1 MSRRTRRI
9 GALLGL
15 VLLLGA
21 GAYYWWVL
29 RPGPLPSEQ
38 ALPREEVELYF
49 LNRNTYRLQVVRR
62 RVTRAA
68 DTASRIVQITDELT
82 TPPRDP
88 NLVALVPEEVSVRS
102 AFVDGQTVFL
112 NFNDE
117 IVGAAEGS
125 SGERMLLYSI
135 VNSVL
140 ANLPPSHKLVHFL
153 VEGEMR
159 KTIGPYGE
167 ESGHIAVQY
176 PLGPRWDLADT
187 SS

>member
-1 MSRRTRRI
+1 MSPRRRRI
-9 GALLGL
+9 AGL
-15 VLLLGA
+15 VLVVLLLIG
-21 GAYYWWVL
+21 GVYYWWVL
-29 RPGPLPSEQ
+29 RSGPSRPGGV
-38 ALPREEVELYF
+38 LPREAVELYF
-49 LNRNTYRLQVVRR
+49 LNRDTYRLQVVRR

-82 TPPRDP
+82 TPPEDP
-88 NLVALVPEEVSVRS
+88 DLVALVPEPVSVRS
-102 AFVDGQTVFL
+102 AFVDGQTVYL

-117 IVGAAEGS
+117 IVGAARGS

-140 ANLPPSHKLVHFL
+140 ANLPPSYKLVHFL

-187 SS
+187 SP

>member
-1 MSRRTRRI
+1 MSRRARRV

-21 GAYYWWVL
+21 GVYYWWVL
-29 RPGPLPSEQ
+29 RPGPPPSEQ
-38 ALPREEVELYF
+38 VLPREEVELYF

-68 DTASRIVQITDELT
+68 DTASRIIQITDELT

-140 ANLPPSHKLVHFL
+140 VNLPPSHKLVHFL